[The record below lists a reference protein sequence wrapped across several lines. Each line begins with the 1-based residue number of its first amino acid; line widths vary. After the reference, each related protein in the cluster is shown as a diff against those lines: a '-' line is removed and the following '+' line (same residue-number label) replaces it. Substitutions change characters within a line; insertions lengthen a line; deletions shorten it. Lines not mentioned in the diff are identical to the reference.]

1 MAPLRLR
8 SSLCSCASRSS
19 VGSTLHRVPTFQSR
33 QQVQE
38 NPKATGGERRNQGF
52 GLSTSVF
59 PPCLAV
65 LSPAGHRADQE
76 LGKIVLEFFLTQDS
90 TCDERNFL
98 VKRLEKSGS
107 CLSVRRH
114 PILGKDSALV
124 SLERQVSSHLYH
136 LPDMV
141 PMPWAFVRSQGG
153 TNSGHEDTFPQNT
166 VKGLAPSCG
175 ARSHW
180 K

>member
-1 MAPLRLR
+1 MLPVVAWAVPCTEFPL
-8 SSLCSCASRSS
+8 SSPDSRS
-19 VGSTLHRVPTFQSR
+19 RKIA
-33 QQVQE
+33 
-38 NPKATGGERRNQGF
+38 KATGGERRNRGF

-65 LSPAGHRADQE
+65 LSPAGHGADQE

-90 TCDERNFL
+90 TCDEWNFL
-98 VKRLEKSGS
+98 VQRLEKSGS
-107 CLSVRRH
+107 CLSVRRQ

-141 PMPWAFVRSQGG
+141 PMPWAFVRSLGG
-153 TNSGHEDTFPQNT
+153 TNSGHKDTFPQNT

-175 ARSHW
+175 VRRHW